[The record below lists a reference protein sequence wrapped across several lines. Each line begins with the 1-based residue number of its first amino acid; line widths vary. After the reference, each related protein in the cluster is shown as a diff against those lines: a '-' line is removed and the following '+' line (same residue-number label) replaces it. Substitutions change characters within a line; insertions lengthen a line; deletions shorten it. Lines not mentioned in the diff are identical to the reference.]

1 MSSELA
7 APLLSACLIVK
18 DEEKMLTACLESVK
32 GVVDEIIVYDT
43 GSTDAT
49 MEIARAAGAKVVEGY
64 WDQDFARAR
73 NSALE
78 HASGQWILT
87 IDADETFMC
96 DPAQLRLLLGQNL
109 ANLESYIVPIE
120 NLERAG
126 ASGLVH
132 SAIRVA
138 QRNVAV
144 WRSRLHEQM
153 VSSDGSGRALKTGY
167 LSGARIIHRGYL
179 PEVFAEKNK
188 AERNIATA
196 KAALNDGEAGHAYAM
211 LNYARSLTLGN
222 RTAEAEETLR
232 ETAAISSDPYVRR
245 SIASTLI
252 TIMVQ
257 QERYEDALE
266 QILELRQFSTSQIAA
281 DISEA
286 RIRIARGEPE
296 LGLAILARV
305 PIRGR
310 DDEAMEYGAHMLAG
324 CRGKALAELG
334 RYGEAV
340 DVVLEAIRSDGV
352 LEVNLGELVGWM
364 HQANRHL
371 SEIANALDA
380 ADLIPILGLALALEV
395 AEADTVLD
403 GAHTRFPD
411 RLETL
416 AAARHVAPRLSI
428 ERALIWSSRFRQ
440 RGLASSCPLVA
451 MANNSALDPRTRILA
466 CAAAFGAFG
475 ERAVVNAVRDALDQ
489 LDAQG
494 VADAVAQIGRMA
506 PGLLE
511 ADHVELVTMTEVIA
525 PQPKPV
531 WRGRA
536 PRARAPLA
544 QVSSQV
550 RPGGVN
556 VVGAFQTNT
565 LEGEIARNVTNALV
579 ASGLS
584 VSTTN
589 YCSEGEGGPVAW
601 TPRDAGD
608 FPFLTTVLAV
618 PPSDLGNYVMDLGAA
633 QFENRYT
640 IGIWRSEYD
649 RPSAVMSEVSSM
661 VGEIWAPS
669 KFAADAIA
677 RATDRRVAKMTIPF
691 SDTSSNSRFLEEV
704 EGTLF
709 LANVD
714 YATGFERQ
722 NPLGAVEAFCA
733 AFRVGQG
740 PRLVIE
746 TTHSSNYPLEHAAL
760 LSAASNRPDI
770 KVIEGSRAA
779 TGQIVHEWK
788 AERTCFVSL
797 HRSEGSGF
805 SIARAMKARV
815 PAIVTAHSCGSEYLG
830 ERDSLHIP
838 YSLEKSFAN
847 ETYEVGE
854 LYWAQP
860 NLDRAAAAMRL
871 VDQDS
876 TMFRVK
882 ARRANERA
890 LRSFSAA
897 QAVRAIRSRLAAIE
911 HQLLHQSVNETR
923 RLEATASI

>member
-1 MSSELA
+1 V
-7 APLLSACLIVK
+7 I
-18 DEEKMLTACLESVK
+18 
-32 GVVDEIIVYDT
+32 
-43 GSTDAT
+43 
-49 MEIARAAGAKVVEGY
+49 EGY

-78 HASGQWILT
+78 HASGEWVLT
-87 IDADETFMC
+87 IDADETLTC
-96 DPAQLRLLLGQNL
+96 DPGQLRSLLTQNT
-109 ANLESYIVPIE
+109 ASLEAFIVPIE

-126 ASGLVH
+126 AAGLVH

-138 QRNVAV
+138 QRNAAV

-153 VSSDGSGRALKTGY
+153 VSADGTDRALKTGY

-252 TIMVQ
+252 TILEH
-257 QERYEDALE
+257 QERYDEALE
-266 QILELRQFSTSQIAA
+266 QILELRRFSTSQIAA

-305 PIRGR
+305 PNRGR

-324 CRGKALAELG
+324 SRGKALAALG
-334 RYGEAV
+334 RHAEAV

-364 HQANRHL
+364 HRANRHL
-371 SEIANALDA
+371 SEISGALDT
-380 ADLIPILGLALALEV
+380 ADLIPILGLALGLEDT
-395 AEADTVLD
+395 EADTVLD
-403 GAHTRFPD
+403 GAYARFPD

-416 AAARHVAPRLSI
+416 AAARHVAARLSI

-451 MANNSALDPRTRILA
+451 MANNAALDPRTRVLA
-466 CAAAFGAFG
+466 CAAAYGAFG
-475 ERAVVNAVRDALDQ
+475 ERAVVHAVQNALEELDP
-489 LDAQG
+489 QG
-494 VADAVAQIGRMA
+494 VADATAQIGRMA

-511 ADHVELVTMTEVIA
+511 ADHVELVTFAEDIA
-525 PQPKPV
+525 APPRPV

-536 PRARAPLA
+536 PRARTPLA
-544 QVSSQV
+544 KVCSQA

-556 VVGAFQTNT
+556 VVGPFQTNT
-565 LEGEIARNVTNALV
+565 LEGEIARNVASALV
-579 ASGLS
+579 ATGFS

-608 FPFLTTVLAV
+608 FPFLTTMLVV

-633 QFENRYT
+633 QFESRYT
-640 IGIWRSEYD
+640 VGVWRSEFD
-649 RPSAVMSEVSSM
+649 RPSAVMSEVSTM

-669 KFAADAIA
+669 KFAAAAIA
-677 RATDRRVAKMTIPF
+677 RATDRLVTKMTIPMD
-691 SDTSSNSRFLEEV
+691 DTSSQSRLVEEV

-733 AFRVGQG
+733 AFRPGQG

-746 TTHSSNYPLEHAAL
+746 TAHASNYPLEHAAL
-760 LSAASNRPDI
+760 LSAASNRPDVD
-770 KVIEGSRAA
+770 VIEGSRAA
-779 TGQIVHEWK
+779 TGQILHEWRS
-788 AERTCFVSL
+788 ERTCFVSL

-805 SIARAMKARV
+805 ALARAMKARI
-815 PAIVTAHSCGSEYLG
+815 PSIVTAHSCGSEYLG

-838 YSLEKSFAN
+838 YSLERSSAN

-860 NLDRAAAAMRL
+860 DLERAVAAMRL
-871 VDQDS
+871 VDQDA

-882 ARRANERA
+882 ARRASERA
-890 LRSFSAA
+890 LRSLSVT
-897 QAVRAIRSRLAAIE
+897 QSVRAMRTRLAAIE
-911 HQLLHQSVNETR
+911 HQLLHQSAHETR
-923 RLEATASI
+923 HLQMTATI